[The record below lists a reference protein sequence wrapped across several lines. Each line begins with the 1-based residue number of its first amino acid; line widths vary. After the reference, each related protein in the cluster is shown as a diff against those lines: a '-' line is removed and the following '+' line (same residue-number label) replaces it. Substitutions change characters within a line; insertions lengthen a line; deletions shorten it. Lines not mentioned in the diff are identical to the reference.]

1 MKRRV
6 LVQAP
11 SNIAVIKYMGK
22 KEGSSNLP
30 ENPSLSLTLSS
41 LASITEVIWQG
52 PGEFDWDWKGASSF
66 ESVTGKSVSGLRPL
80 DLSTPEERQKIQKHL
95 ERVALAL
102 SPELREQ
109 GLGQWKIRS
118 GNRFPA
124 GAGIAS
130 SASGF
135 AALTLGVAAA
145 LSPGTPDPAALSSL
159 SRMGSGSSCRSMAG
173 PWVAWQEESTRVL
186 KTPSLVLADLVLVVD
201 EGKKTVGSSQAH
213 LRVKGSPLWAGRI
226 EAVLRRFRAVREIL
240 ESDALSSRW
249 GEFSQ
254 LCFEEAMEMHELFH
268 TSAEP
273 FSYWTPQTREILKW
287 LESERTLPVAITLD
301 AGPNIHLLTPLEKV
315 AEVRRSIQNRFR
327 SLVILEDR
335 QGLGAS
341 VLQSEWI

>member
-1 MKRRV
+1 VKRRV

-41 LASITEVIWQG
+41 LASITEVTWAG
-52 PGEFDWDWKGASSF
+52 PGQFDWDWRGASELQNF
-66 ESVTGKSVSGLRPL
+66 SGLRPL
-80 DLSTPEERQKIQKHL
+80 DLSTPEERQKIQRHL
-95 ERVALAL
+95 ERVAWAL
-102 SPELREQ
+102 RPELREQ
-109 GLGQWKIRS
+109 GLGHWRIRS

-145 LSPGTPDPAALSSL
+145 LSAETPDPGALSSL

-173 PWVAWQEESTRVL
+173 PWVAWQEESTCTLR
-186 KTPSLVLADLVLVVD
+186 TPSLVLADLVLVVD
-201 EGKKTVGSSQAH
+201 EGRKSVGSSQAH
-213 LRVKGSPLWAGRI
+213 LRVKSSPLWSGRI
-226 EAVLRRFRAVREIL
+226 EAALRRFRAVREIL
-240 ESDALSSRW
+240 ESDTLSSRW
-249 GEFSQ
+249 EEFSQ

-287 LESERTLPVAITLD
+287 LESEKNLPVVITLD
-301 AGPNIHLLTPLEKV
+301 AGPNLHLLTPLEKV
-315 AEVRRSIQNRFR
+315 PEVRRTIQNRFP
-327 SLVILEDR
+327 SVVILEDQ
-335 QGLGAS
+335 QGRGAS